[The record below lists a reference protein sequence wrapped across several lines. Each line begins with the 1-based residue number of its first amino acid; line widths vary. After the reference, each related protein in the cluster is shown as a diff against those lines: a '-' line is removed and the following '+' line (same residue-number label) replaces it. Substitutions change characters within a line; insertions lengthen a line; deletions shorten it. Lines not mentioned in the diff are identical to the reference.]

1 MDYPVIITVRSS
13 SSRLPHKCYLPFGK
27 YSMIEHVIRR
37 ALHYSLN
44 PIVCTTNE
52 VEDNRIIEIS
62 DSLNVLSYR
71 GHIINKLLRWKNCCK
86 KHDLKYFH
94 TVDADDPFFCGE
106 EVRRSLSLLK
116 SGFDMI
122 TPSPSSSNGG
132 CTVGFSLKSEIVE
145 RACEG
150 LTSTTDTE
158 MMWNFIKK
166 VKGAK
171 IIALNDPKE
180 AIITDRMTLDYPED
194 YIMLKKIY
202 SIVGNLASRSTI
214 AEALKNNPDIAKINS
229 FRNKEWLDN
238 QRKKSV

>member
-1 MDYPVIITVRSS
+1 MYNALITVRSS
-13 SSRLPHKCYLPFGK
+13 SSRLPRKCFLPFGNI
-27 YSMIEHVIRR
+27 SVLEHIIKR
-37 ALHYSLN
+37 AEHYNLK
-44 PIVCTTNE
+44 PIVCTTNNADDE
-52 VEDNRIIEIS
+52 EIVKIAIKLGVQYFCGS
-62 DSLNVLSYR
+62 S
-71 GHIINKLLRWKNCCK
+71 INKLQRWRDCCR
-86 KHDLKYFH
+86 KYKIKIFH

-106 EVRRSLSLLK
+106 EMHRSLNLLRT
-116 SGFDMI
+116 GFDMI

-145 RACEG
+145 RACER

-171 IIALNDPKE
+171 IRALDDPKE

-194 YIMLKKIY
+194 YIMLKKIC
-202 SIVGNLASRSTI
+202 SIAGNLASRSKI
-214 AEALKNNPDIAKINS
+214 SEVLKNNPDIAKINS

-238 QRKKSV
+238 QRKKST